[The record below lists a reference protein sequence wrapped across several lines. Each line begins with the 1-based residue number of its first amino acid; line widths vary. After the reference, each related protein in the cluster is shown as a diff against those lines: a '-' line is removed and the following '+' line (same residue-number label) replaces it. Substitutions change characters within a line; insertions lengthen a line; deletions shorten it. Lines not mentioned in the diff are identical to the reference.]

1 MHHAHSPVADLHRES
16 GAETNAGTSVPYGQ
30 TETNAVST
38 LNDVVEEVEI
48 HALNLYYRMKVERC
62 LQIPPDEEVSVLSPD
77 TMARRFLLATLHR
90 RANDESAQRILQ
102 SEPVE
107 LDDHSDP
114 QNEPAPPL
122 PSDSGMART
131 SNDAAFKARS
141 SSRCGNH
148 VDEAGTYSTVH
159 CTGND
164 DAHRYEIRQR
174 ARGSIALPSPT
185 PLHGGEDCAKAP
197 EGAEERQVRTTTVV
211 QVRGGR
217 GGAAPVITDGN
228 VRVRWRERGARAGQ
242 GPRKSE
248 GERARSLMME
258 H

>member
-77 TMARRFLLATLHR
+77 TMARRFLLATLRR
-90 RANDESAQRILQ
+90 RANDEILQ

-217 GGAAPVITDGN
+217 GGAAPVITNGN